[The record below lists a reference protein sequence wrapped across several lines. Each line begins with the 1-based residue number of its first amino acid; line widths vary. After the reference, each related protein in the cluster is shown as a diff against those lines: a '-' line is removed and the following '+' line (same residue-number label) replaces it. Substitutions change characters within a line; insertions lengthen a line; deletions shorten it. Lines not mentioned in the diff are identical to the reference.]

1 MKKKY
6 LFSVIAAGLLSLSS
20 CSGFLDQDPDTIIT
34 NDQLYSDP
42 VLIKSALAKLYG
54 DITFGQRLDAPEDY
68 TFLDES
74 IRYWR
79 EERQDQGRNWWIQ
92 YNYDLVRKMNQ
103 FLQGLRESTA
113 LSDTEKAPLE
123 GEVRLMRAWYY
134 FCSCR
139 VLGGVPIVGDEV
151 FDYTPGMDIYFMK
164 QMIVF
169 CLGKVNDVK

>member
-68 TFLDES
+68 TFWMNLFAIGVKNAKTKDV
-74 IRYWR
+74 IGGYNTIMIWL
-79 EERQDQGRNWWIQ
+79 ER
-92 YNYDLVRKMNQ
+92 
-103 FLQGLRESTA
+103 
-113 LSDTEKAPLE
+113 
-123 GEVRLMRAWYY
+123 
-134 FCSCR
+134 
-139 VLGGVPIVGDEV
+139 
-151 FDYTPGMDIYFMK
+151 
-164 QMIVF
+164 
-169 CLGKVNDVK
+169 

>member
-20 CSGFLDQDPDTIIT
+20 CSGFLDQDPVTIIT

-79 EERQDQGRNWWIQ
+79 EERQDQRRNWWIQ

-103 FLQGLRESTA
+103 FLQG
-113 LSDTEKAPLE
+113 
-123 GEVRLMRAWYY
+123 
-134 FCSCR
+134 
-139 VLGGVPIVGDEV
+139 
-151 FDYTPGMDIYFMK
+151 
-164 QMIVF
+164 
-169 CLGKVNDVK
+169 